1 MADKEDKLGW
11 EGWFGRQRNTASGRA
26 YQAAYLGK
34 DRLEQYE
41 GDANTLGS
49 YPENLK
55 RPISMDELK
64 QMDQMLID
72 SLD

>member
-1 MADKEDKLGW
+1 MTDERPGW
-11 EGWFGRQRNTASGRA
+11 PGWFGRQKDTAAGRA

-34 DRLEQYE
+34 GRLEQYE
-41 GDANTLGS
+41 QDAETLGS

-55 RPISMDELK
+55 NPISMDDLK
-64 QMDQMLID
+64 AADDMLID